1 MIENEIAFLR
11 GLSKPYRKLSYG
23 ELSEIVNASYAKTND
38 IRETMKETG
47 VSFDEVWDMTGM
59 KDIFENVW
67 PEENLKLLISAVFK
81 GHSDYPTD

>member
-1 MIENEIAFLR
+1 MIEDEIAFLR

-47 VSFDEVWDMTGM
+47 VSFDEVWESMG
-59 KDIFENVW
+59 FEDQMDWIV
-67 PEENLKLLISAVFK
+67 
-81 GHSDYPTD
+81 